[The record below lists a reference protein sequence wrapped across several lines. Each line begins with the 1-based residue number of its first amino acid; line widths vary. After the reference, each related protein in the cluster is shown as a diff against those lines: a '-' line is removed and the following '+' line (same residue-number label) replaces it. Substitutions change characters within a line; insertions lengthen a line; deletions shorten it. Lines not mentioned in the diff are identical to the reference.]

1 MQLFH
6 NPNTFRIP
14 RISLFIILIMETA
27 FFTCSSPRS
36 MKTPVLL
43 QPPPM
48 EKNGP
53 VNFIPYDEPAVPIGG
68 YAAIHKNIVYPKSAE
83 KKGIQGTV
91 VVQFFVNEKGRV
103 TGVNIVN
110 GMPDT
115 GLDEAAIQ
123 AIWNTRFKPAKQKG
137 QPVGVWITMPII
149 FRLR

>member
-1 MQLFH
+1 MQRFH
-6 NPNTFRIP
+6 NTNTFRMP
-14 RISLFIILIMETA
+14 RISLLVILIMATA
-27 FFTCSSPRS
+27 FFSCSSPRFI
-36 MKTPVLL
+36 KTPIEL
-43 QPPPM
+43 PPLPM

-53 VNFIPYDEPAVPIGG
+53 VKFVAYDEPPVPIGG
-68 YAAIHKNIVYPKSAE
+68 YAAIQKNIVYPKSA
-83 KKGIQGTV
+83 KKNRIQGTV

-103 TGVNIVN
+103 TGVNIVK

-137 QPVGVWITMPII
+137 QPVGVWITLPIN